1 MVEQLAWKGLPQ
13 VIDRDEL
20 DVLEH
25 WMTGAHDSA
34 LSIINEENSIRRN
47 AVRILFPMTE
57 TRMKQVSTFHGTG
70 TVFWGAVVY
79 LLLASTTIAVSGHSA
94 LPGNHPLTQSQAGD
108 LLVQQFR
115 CAACHSGLNRDVL
128 KEKTAPDLARAGAR
142 ISPVYLKQFIASPLS
157 AHFGTTM
164 PDVLASKPDD
174 ERQMIA
180 EALTHF
186 LVAQSN
192 GEFRVE
198 PPSDESMQLGKT
210 LYHTVG
216 CVACHGPREAIGD
229 TGLEKSSD
237 AVLDDEDKRTDNKNE
252 IKPIAVSLGHVA
264 AKYSV
269 KSLGEFLFQ
278 PLRVRPSGRMPDM
291 KLTTAESLA
300 VASYLIGAE
309 PKQVTSLQLQESL
322 VSLGRRYFQE
332 MNCAACHSLNNIPGA
347 PLIGSL
353 RNAELS
359 RGCLSQTAGKGPK
372 FQLDSAQVQA
382 IKTSL
387 TAEPKV
393 ETEAVVLAKTLTTF
407 NCIACHI
414 RDDFGGVSESYNSYF
429 TTGEQKLGDDG
440 RIPPPL
446 TMVGAKL
453 QSAWMKKVLFDG
465 ESVRHYMTTR
475 MPQFGAANLSHL
487 PKAFAQLDVLPS
499 PDWTIPSP
507 ESDSESVRQREKLLR
522 PAGRELLG
530 DKGLNCIACHNFN
543 GKPAPVNKGIDLMTT
558 FQRLQPGWFNSFVR
572 NPGSFR
578 PRIVMPTAWPNGV
591 AAHKT
596 ILDGNTDLQIQAIWY
611 YLSLGTSAA
620 DPSGIR
626 NNSTT
631 LSVGS
636 SARTFRGRSRVAGFR
651 GIAVGLPEKLNYAFN
666 AETGTLS
673 AIWQGDFISVNW
685 NGQGSG
691 DFNPAREPITLPQ
704 DVSFTKLA
712 DEDSPWP
719 MMPVMTKDAR
729 VNPNPLYPKNLG
741 YQFRGYFLG
750 ESSIP
755 TFMYQYGAIEIED
768 RSVAT
773 VTNDP
778 RGLRRVLQ
786 FDSPTPIVIWFRGL
800 VGDIRNPSEHVFHTG
815 NLRLTVPG
823 VKTKLRQVSEEPK
836 RSELLLRLELPQGKS
851 NLELLYEP
859 LQK

>member
-1 MVEQLAWKGLPQ
+1 MAETLTKQSSTAC
-13 VIDRDEL
+13 R
-20 DVLEH
+20 
-25 WMTGAHDSA
+25 TGPISCCLVVFFLVVRSA
-34 LSIINEENSIRRN
+34 LAE
-47 AVRILFPMTE
+47 
-57 TRMKQVSTFHGTG
+57 
-70 TVFWGAVVY
+70 
-79 LLLASTTIAVSGHSA
+79 SGDSA

-108 LLVQQFR
+108 LLILQLR
-115 CAACHSGLNRDVL
+115 CAACHTGIERGVL
-128 KEKTAPDLARAGAR
+128 PGKMAPDLAQAGAR
-142 ISPVYLKQFIASPLS
+142 ISPEYMKRFIAAPSS
-157 AHFGTTM
+157 AHPRTMM

-174 ERQMIA
+174 ERQRIA

-192 GEFRVE
+192 QDFRVE
-198 PPSDESMQLGKT
+198 TPPSENVQVGKT
-210 LYHTVG
+210 LYHSVG
-216 CVACHGPREAIGD
+216 CVACHGPREAIGE
-229 TGLEKSSD
+229 TPLATKSD
-237 AVLDDEDKRTDNKNE
+237 AEVDDEDKKLDEKKE
-252 IKPIAVSLGHVA
+252 IKPIAISLGHVA

-291 KLTTAESLA
+291 KLTPTESLA
-300 VASYLIGAE
+300 VASYLIGDQS
-309 PKQVTSLQLQESL
+309 KQSAALRPQESM
-322 VSLGRRYFQE
+322 VSLGEKYFQE
-332 MNCAACHSLNNIPGA
+332 LNCAACHSLKNIPAA

-353 RNAELS
+353 KNAELS
-359 RGCLSQTAGKGPK
+359 HGCLSNTAGKSPM
-372 FQLDSAQVQA
+372 FQLHNDQVQA
-382 IKTSL
+382 IRASL
-387 TAEPKV
+387 TAEPKE
-393 ETEAVVLAKTLTTF
+393 ETETVLLAKTLTAF

-414 RDDFGGVSESYNSYF
+414 RDDFGGVPEQYSPYF
-429 TTGEQKLGDDG
+429 VTSEQKLGDDG

-446 TMVGAKL
+446 TLVGAKL
-453 QSAWMKKVLFDG
+453 QSAWLKKVLFDG
-465 ESVRHYMTTR
+465 ETIRHYMATR
-475 MPQFGAANLSHL
+475 MPQFGTANLSHL
-487 PKAFAQLDVLPS
+487 PRLFTQLDILAS

-522 PAGRELLG
+522 SAGRELLG

-558 FQRLQPGWFNSFVR
+558 FQRLQPGWFNSFLR

-596 ILDGNTDLQIQAIWY
+596 ILDGNTDLQIEAIWY

-626 NNSTT
+626 DISTKLT
-631 LSVGS
+631 VGNT
-636 SARTFRGRSRVAGFR
+636 ARTFRGRSRVAGFR

-704 DVSFTKLA
+704 DVSFTILA

-719 MMPVMTKDAR
+719 LMPVMTKEAR

-755 TFMYQYGAIEIED
+755 TFMYQCGAIEIED

-773 VTNDP
+773 VTDDRP
-778 RGLRRVLQ
+778 GLKRVLQ
-786 FDSPTPIVIWFRGL
+786 FDSPTPQTIWFRGL
-800 VGDIRNPSEHVFHTG
+800 TGDIRNQAEHIFQNG
-815 NLRLTVPG
+815 KLKLIVPN
-823 VKTKLRQVSEEPK
+823 VETKLRQLSNEPK

-859 LQK
+859 LEK